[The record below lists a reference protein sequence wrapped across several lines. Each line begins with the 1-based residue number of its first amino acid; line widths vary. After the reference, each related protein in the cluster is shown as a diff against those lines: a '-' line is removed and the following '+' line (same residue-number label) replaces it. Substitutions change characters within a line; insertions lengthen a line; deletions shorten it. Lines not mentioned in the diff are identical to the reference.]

1 MEVFMRNQF
10 DTNNIK
16 ALARQAGAVTAVLLL
31 SACAMGGPDPFE
43 GIGFRE
49 QRSQALEAM
58 RDYRNCRDDAMDM
71 DAQARK
77 SGDAGRYIASA
88 RLLEKCESRLSGEAS
103 EVGRDER
110 VRSFAL
116 SIQNHLKGGNVES
129 ARANLE
135 KFKKAFSDTDLYYPD
150 GSSFIETMDLLLGQ
164 KDIREY
170 GQLATLNV
178 NTLLKDEIRRSQ
190 HWKRN

>member
-1 MEVFMRNQF
+1 MRNQF
-10 DTNNIK
+10 DLNITK
-16 ALARQAGAVTAVLLL
+16 SLARRAGAVAAVLLL
-31 SACAMGGPDPFE
+31 SACAMGAPEPFE

-49 QRSQALEAM
+49 QRSLALEAM
-58 RDYRNCRDDAMDM
+58 RDYRNCRDDALDM

-88 RLLEKCESRLSGEAS
+88 RLLEKCESRLSQEAS

-110 VRSFAL
+110 VRSYAL
-116 SIQNHLKGGNVES
+116 SIQNYLKGGNVES

-135 KFKKAFSDTDLYYPD
+135 KFKKAFSGTALYYSD
-150 GSSFIETMDLLLGQ
+150 GSSFIETMEVLLGQ
-164 KDIREY
+164 KDVRNY
-170 GQLATLNV
+170 GRLAMLNV
-178 NTLLKDEIRRSQ
+178 NALLKDEIRRSR